1 MESIINKC
9 KVYLPVLAVSLL
21 TFSCSDS
28 FLDRNPLGTLDEQTY
43 LNTEDA
49 GYKLLVNCYQP
60 LLDMWNYQQMRFDL
74 GDQITDDCSKGGS
87 DATDR
92 ITISELTRGNPPAT
106 NEMLTNLWNH
116 RYNIGIS
123 SCNVFLNLITPETQL
138 IKSGGAFVSKEEKQ
152 RWIAEAKFM
161 RAFYYFDLAAVFA
174 NVPIIDKPL
183 NVIDKNTI
191 TKSDKE
197 DVRKFIMKDLDE
209 AIAETNLPSAKALA
223 STELGRI
230 TKEAALSFRARV
242 KMFFGDYEGAK
253 SDLKTVVES
262 NCYDLVDN
270 YETLFNSAANGYMS
284 KEAVFITLYSYNP
297 PYNSYTTVCPQ
308 MDMGR
313 NITGGWGGECPTNNL
328 VAEYETGDPRLVH
341 TILASGDVTYKQTKD
356 LTETHNYTGYD
367 DFTLLHSRKH
377 WIDYSRRVTGDLMQ
391 TDWSYDYIRY
401 ADVLLMYAECLIE
414 TNGDKQLAV
423 DLINKVRHRAFVTT
437 TPTDSYAKYRKFNVP
452 EDKRI
457 TEEMFNAKYK
467 VKVTDDL
474 RAAVRHERRV
484 ELACE
489 GLRYFDL
496 IRWKTF
502 VPTMQAF
509 SKTEE
514 GKHSGAGSL
523 VTDKTWP
530 YPIPQNE
537 IDYVGGSLTQNENY

>member
-1 MESIINKC
+1 MKSIINKC

-21 TFSCSDS
+21 TFSCSDN

-391 TDWSYDYIRY
+391 TDWSYYYIRY

>member
-209 AIAETNLPSAKALA
+209 AIAETNLPSAKALS

-391 TDWSYDYIRY
+391 TDWSYYYIRY

>member
-1 MESIINKC
+1 MKSIINKC
-9 KVYLPVLAVSLL
+9 KVYLPVLAISLL
-21 TFSCSDS
+21 TFNCSDS

-92 ITISELTRGNPPAT
+92 IIISELTRGNPPAT

-138 IKSGGAFVSKEEKQ
+138 IKSGGSYVSKEEKQ

-161 RAFYYFDLAAVFA
+161 RAYYYFDLAAVFA
-174 NVPIIDKPL
+174 NIPIIDKPL
-183 NVIDKNTI
+183 NVVDKNSI
-191 TKSDKE
+191 QKSDKE
-197 DVRKFIMKDLDE
+197 EVRKFIIKDLDE
-209 AIAETNLPSAKALA
+209 AIAETNLPSAKTLPA
-223 STELGRI
+223 SELGRI

-253 SDLKTVVES
+253 ADLKTVVES
-262 NCYDLVDN
+262 NCYELVDD

-313 NITGGWGGECPTNNL
+313 NITGGWGGECPTNDL
-328 VAEYETGDPRLVH
+328 VAEYEAGDPRLVH
-341 TILASGDVTYKQTKD
+341 TILASGDITYKQTKD

-367 DFTLLHSRKH
+367 NFTLLHSRKH
-377 WIDYSRRVTGDLMQ
+377 WIDYSRRITGDLMQ
-391 TDWSYDYIRY
+391 TDWSYYYIRY

-414 TNGDKQLAV
+414 TNGDKQLAA
-423 DLINKVRHRAFVTT
+423 DLINQVRHRAFVTT
-437 TPTDSYAKYRKFNVP
+437 TPTDSYAKYRKFNVS
-452 EDKRI
+452 EDKRV

-467 VKVTDDL
+467 VKATDDL
-474 RAAVRHERRV
+474 RKAVRHERRV

-496 IRWKTF
+496 IRWNTF

-509 SKTEE
+509 SKTDE
-514 GKHSGAGSL
+514 GKHSGAGSI

-537 IDYVGGSLTQNENY
+537 IDYVGGSLTQNDNY